1 LGLGNTLQM
10 DRDEVAVAL
19 LPHDLADSLARLIA
33 DVADQPERA
42 LEPFAAWCRERR
54 CEIEALAFVDG
65 WRV

>member
-1 LGLGNTLQM
+1 M
-10 DRDEVAVAL
+10 DRDEVALAQ
-19 LPHDLADSLARLIA
+19 LPHDLADSLARLIE